1 MYKFVIDTDSEKL
14 SSVNVYADK
23 DKTKRIAAPLD
34 AVGRF
39 AQTVEVAFIGS
50 RKPSASDSL
59 QLVVSWDGT
68 IDSILQSSD
77 EAPQRAYIAHAG
89 TPLEGEADTWTF
101 PVRFESAALEAALAK
116 RSKITLR
123 GAIVVENDAAGT
135 HVEYH
140 FSVGAAASIF
150 AGAIADPQTAP
161 IEFARILRMSW
172 ADYQALDAI
181 DPDVIYIVADA
192 PGTDELI
199 KDAIKNAGFATP
211 ESIKSGIQTQ
221 SVMGY
226 NGTQGKPTGNALY
239 LDGENLSATSG
250 GHAIDFPTKPGT
262 VALLSDLEG
271 EGGEYATAEEL
282 TAEVNRAKREEST
295 KVPLLS
301 HTSGTPD
308 NNFNGYGYR
317 GTLRN
322 LGLYGES
329 VVIGSLS
336 IITRPSGNQNA
347 GTDLWARILKAVDGQ
362 WIVASQSKAPRT
374 WDDVPAG
381 TELEFEMAAVE
392 GVSPPSADEEI
403 AIVWVNDP
411 DAAANISNGT
421 LSFRSIGTI
430 AGAIGSPVTS
440 APTISSN
447 ISSFSPVLKF
457 RFVPLAGR
465 NGAAERLAVLEAKV
479 ATLEAALNVATL
491 SFPTMQT
498 GYEVPSVTQHGT
510 LVTVGTL
517 PTAGG
522 SYVIHVLGV
531 NRETLSATC
540 EADWVS
546 NVQTQASVFWD
557 ENTNKGCI
565 LFDVAPNDD
574 PAPRSATITLT
585 SSALNEVYTIQIS
598 QI

>member
-77 EAPQRAYIAHAG
+77 EAPQRAYIAHTG

-123 GAIVVENDAAGT
+123 GAIVVEDEAAGT

-150 AGAIADPQTAP
+150 AGAIADPQAAP
-161 IEFARILRMSW
+161 IEFARILRTSW

-239 LDGENLSATSG
+239 LDGENMSATSG
-250 GHAIDFPTKPGT
+250 GHVIDFPTKPGT

-403 AIVWVNDP
+403 AIVWVNNP

-421 LSFRSIGTI
+421 LSFRSISTI

-531 NRETLSATC
+531 NRETLNATC

-565 LFDVAPNDD
+565 LFDVAPNYD
-574 PAPRSATITLT
+574 PSPRSATITLT